1 MNDLIVKEQ
10 GHVGRITLNRPNA
23 LNALTHD
30 MCKVIEKYLNLWL
43 ANENIRVIVFDA
55 VGGKAFCAGGDIT
68 EMYKRGKAGDLDYGH
83 AFWRDEYRL
92 NAKIFNYPKPIAS
105 FLNGFTMGGGV
116 GIGCHGKYRIVGE
129 SSRIAMPEC
138 TIGLVPD
145 VGGSYILANAPG
157 HLGEFHGLTGT
168 RMGPAEAILVGFA
181 DHFIPEQ
188 HWEQVKEELSS
199 AGDIKVINN
208 FIDEPIPNIDLF
220 GKMELIDQ
228 IFGLDTLGEIES
240 ALLELGT
247 EWSKD
252 ALKKIYRNSP
262 LALACALQLIR
273 DQRHSKSIEEAL
285 DMEFRF
291 TFRSARYSDFIE
303 GIRAQVIDKDFKPDW
318 KHSSLREV
326 AGSEVDFMLGPLGNQ
341 SLKWKEVQ

>member
-10 GHVGRITLNRPNA
+10 GHVGRITLNRPKA

-43 ANENIRVIVFDA
+43 ADENIRVIVFDA
-55 VGGKAFCAGGDIT
+55 IGGKAFCAGGDIT

-92 NAKIFNYPKPIAS
+92 NAKIFNYPKPVAS

-116 GIGCHGKYRIVGE
+116 GIGCHGKHRIVGE

-168 RMGPAEAILVGFA
+168 RMGPAEALVVGFV
-181 DHFIPEQ
+181 DHFIPAQ
-188 HWEQVKEELSS
+188 DWDCLGYPS
-199 AGDIKVINN
+199 
-208 FIDEPIPNIDLF
+208 
-220 GKMELIDQ
+220 
-228 IFGLDTLGEIES
+228 DTADDS
-240 ALLELGT
+240 PSVAL
-247 EWSKD
+247 
-252 ALKKIYRNSP
+252 
-262 LALACALQLIR
+262 
-273 DQRHSKSIEEAL
+273 
-285 DMEFRF
+285 
-291 TFRSARYSDFIE
+291 
-303 GIRAQVIDKDFKPDW
+303 
-318 KHSSLREV
+318 
-326 AGSEVDFMLGPLGNQ
+326 
-341 SLKWKEVQ
+341 

>member
-10 GHVGRITLNRPNA
+10 GHVGRITLNRPKA

-43 ANENIRVIVFDA
+43 ADENIRVIVFDA
-55 VGGKAFCAGGDIT
+55 IGGKAFCAGGDIT

-168 RMGPAEAILVGFA
+168 RMGPAEAIIVGFA

-199 AGDIKVINN
+199 TGDIKVINN
-208 FIDEPIPNIDLF
+208 FIDGPDPNIDLLSTR
-220 GKMELIDQ
+220 ELIDQ
-228 IFGLDTLGEIES
+228 VFSLGTIGEIES

-247 EWSKD
+247 EWSKG

-303 GIRAQVIDKDFKPDW
+303 GIRAQVIDKDFKPGW

>member
-10 GHVGRITLNRPNA
+10 GHVGRITLNRPKA

-43 ANENIRVIVFDA
+43 ADENIMVIVFDA

-68 EMYKRGKAGDLDYGH
+68 EMYIRGKAGDLDYGH

-145 VGGSYILANAPG
+145 VGGSYILANSSG

-181 DHFIPEQ
+181 DHFISEQ
-188 HWEQVKEELSS
+188 HWEQIKDKLSS
-199 AGDIKVINN
+199 SGDIQVINN
-208 FIDEPIPNIDLF
+208 FITDPEPSTDLLD
-220 GKMELIDQ
+220 KKELIDQ
-228 IFGLDTLGEIES
+228 VFGQSTIGEIES
-240 ALLELGT
+240 ALLALGT

-252 ALKKIYRNSP
+252 VLKKIYRNSP
-262 LALACALQLIR
+262 LSLACALQLIK
-273 DQRHSKSIEEAL
+273 DQRHSRSIEEAL
-285 DMEFRF
+285 DLEFRF

-303 GIRAQVIDKDFKPDW
+303 GIRAQVIDKDFKPEW

-326 AGSEVDFMLGPLGNQ
+326 AGSEVEFMLGPLGNQ
-341 SLKWKEVQ
+341 SLKWKEVK

>member
-10 GHVGRITLNRPNA
+10 GHVGRITLNRPKA
-23 LNALTHD
+23 LNALTHS

-43 ANENIRVIVFDA
+43 TDEKISVIVFDA

-83 AFWRDEYRL
+83 TFWRDEYRL

-181 DHFIPEQ
+181 DDFIPEQ
-188 HWEQVKEELSS
+188 HWVQVKEELSS

-208 FIDEPIPNIDLF
+208 FIDNPDPNIDLLSTR
-220 GKMELIDQ
+220 ELIDQ
-228 IFGLDTLGEIES
+228 VFSLGTIGDIES
-240 ALLELGT
+240 ALLELDT

-252 ALKKIYRNSP
+252 ILKKIYRNSP
-262 LALACALQLIR
+262 LAMACALQLIR

-285 DMEFRF
+285 DLEFRF
-291 TFRSARYSDFIE
+291 TYRSARYSDFLE
-303 GIRAQVIDKDFKPDW
+303 GIRAQIIDKDFKPDW
-318 KHSSLREV
+318 KHASLREV
-326 AGSEVDFMLGPLGNQ
+326 AGSEVDFMLGPLGNK
-341 SLKWKEVQ
+341 SLKWKEVK

>member
-10 GHVGRITLNRPNA
+10 GHVGRITLNRPKA

-43 ANENIRVIVFDA
+43 ADENIMVIVFDA

-68 EMYKRGKAGDLDYGH
+68 EMYIRGKAGDLDYGH

-145 VGGSYILANAPG
+145 VGGSYILANSSG
-157 HLGEFHGLTGT
+157 HLGEFHGLTGI

-181 DHFIPEQ
+181 DHFISEQ
-188 HWEQVKEELSS
+188 HWEQIKEELSS
-199 AGDIKVINN
+199 SGDIQVINN
-208 FIDEPIPNIDLF
+208 FITDPEPGSDLLD
-220 GKMELIDQ
+220 KKELIDQ
-228 IFGLDTLGEIES
+228 VFGQSTIEEIES

-252 ALKKIYRNSP
+252 VLKKIYRNSP
-262 LALACALQLIR
+262 LSLACALQLIK
-273 DQRHSKSIEEAL
+273 DQRHSRSIEEAL
-285 DMEFRF
+285 DLEFRF

-303 GIRAQVIDKDFKPDW
+303 GIRAQVIDKDFKPEW

-326 AGSEVDFMLGPLGNQ
+326 AGSEVEFMLGPLGNQ

>member
-10 GHVGRITLNRPNA
+10 GHVGRITLNRPKA

-43 ANENIRVIVFDA
+43 ADENIRVIVFDA

-199 AGDIKVINN
+199 SGDIKVINN
-208 FIDEPIPNIDLF
+208 FISIPEPNTNLLD
-220 GKMELIDQ
+220 KKQLIDQ
-228 IFGLDTLGEIES
+228 VFGQGTIGEIES
-240 ALLELGT
+240 ALLELGS
-247 EWSKD
+247 EWSKEV
-252 ALKKIYRNSP
+252 LKKIYRNSP
-262 LALACALQLIR
+262 LAMACALRLIR

-285 DMEFRF
+285 DLEFRF

-303 GIRAQVIDKDFKPDW
+303 GIRAQVIDKDFKPEW

-326 AGSEVDFMLGPLGNQ
+326 TGCEVDFMLEPLGNQ